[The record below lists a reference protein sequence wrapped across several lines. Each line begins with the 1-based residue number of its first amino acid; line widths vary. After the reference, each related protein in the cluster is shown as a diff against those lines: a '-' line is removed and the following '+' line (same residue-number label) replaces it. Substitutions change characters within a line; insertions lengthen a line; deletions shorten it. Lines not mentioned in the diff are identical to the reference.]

1 MSEPL
6 DTESLLQAVRANP
19 RYASI
24 NPDLIRTLIERQK
37 GMTRQPRE
45 IVKAVRSK
53 LHQVG
58 GAYLD
63 KPIDYTHWAK
73 RLAQLPHDLQHPRV
87 KDFCRQMMAL
97 HTSTRERIPI
107 LERFYAET
115 LTALQPLRSLL
126 DLACGLNPLALPWL
140 PITAE
145 TRIWAC
151 DIYSDQITFLQQF
164 FDHFGIHGQAFLC
177 DLTSHIPQ
185 QPVQLALLLK
195 SIPCLEQLDKAIFN
209 RMLEELRAEVLLVS
223 FPAQSIGGRGKGMRQ
238 NYRQHFEELI
248 RGRQVHFQT
257 FDFPNELVF
266 LLSPAT

>member
-1 MSEPL
+1 MSESV
-6 DTESLLQAVRANP
+6 DTEHLLRAVRANP
-19 RYASI
+19 RYAAI

-37 GMTRQPRE
+37 GISRQPRE
-45 IVKAVRSK
+45 IVKAVRNK

-63 KPIDYTHWAK
+63 KPIDYAHWTI
-73 RLAQLPHDLQHPRV
+73 RLAQLPPDLQHPQV

-97 HTSTRERIPI
+97 HTSTRERLPI
-107 LERFYAET
+107 LDRFYAET
-115 LTALQPLRSLL
+115 LSTLQPIQSLL

-140 PITAE
+140 PIMTE
-145 TRIWAC
+145 TRIWVC
-151 DIYSDQITFLQQF
+151 DIYSDQIAFLQQF
-164 FDHFGIHGQAFLC
+164 FDHFGIQGQASLC

-195 SIPCLEQLDKAIFN
+195 SIPCLEQLDKTIFN
-209 RMLEELRAEVLLVS
+209 RVLEELRAEVLLVS

-238 NYRQHFEELI
+238 NYRQHFEESI
-248 RGRQVHFQT
+248 RGRQVQFQT

-266 LLSPAT
+266 LLSPA